1 MPLRANLEFNRESFT
16 IVPEPEN
23 IGPRT
28 FLLLELL
35 ALVNYR
41 LRDPFKELPC
51 LAAYLSH

>member
-35 ALVNYR
+35 ALVYYS